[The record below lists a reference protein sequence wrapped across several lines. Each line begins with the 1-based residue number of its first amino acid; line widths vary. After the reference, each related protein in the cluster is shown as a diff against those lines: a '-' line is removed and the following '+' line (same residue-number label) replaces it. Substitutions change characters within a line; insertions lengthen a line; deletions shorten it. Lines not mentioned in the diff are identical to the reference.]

1 MYLTSNIKRE
11 AMGKILRDYVVE
23 DCIVMLVLMGG
34 EIRLKTYVTINLTFL
49 NVQILP
55 IQTK

>member
-1 MYLTSNIKRE
+1 
-11 AMGKILRDYVVE
+11 MGKILRDYVVE